1 MSTMSPASLA
11 PSAPGL
17 RFPSHEVDPLTVRL
31 TTSLGAVSLTVSHA
45 GRVAFTATRDEPL
58 RVRGRAI
65 TVSGSVERD
74 DRGAWRLG
82 RHFSGNKVERPR
94 HGDTDATRG
103 QLDEVGVRMV
113 PAIDAWVR
121 TNPTMVAEAE
131 LRHRHN
137 RLVRLGERLAQERE
151 ALAAQQAVVDA
162 LESEA
167 RALLGHDSASG

>member
-1 MSTMSPASLA
+1 MSNA
-11 PSAPGL
+11 PSAPAL
-17 RFPSHEVDPLTVRL
+17 RFPTTEVEPPTASL
-31 TTSLGAVSLTVSHA
+31 TTRLGAVSLTVTNA
-45 GRVAFTATRDEPL
+45 QRVAFTATRHEPL

-65 TVSGSVERD
+65 TVSGSVEHD
-74 DRGAWRLG
+74 ETGTWRLG

-94 HGDTDATRG
+94 HGDTDATRA
-103 QLDEVGVRMV
+103 QLDEVGVTMV
-113 PAIDAWVR
+113 PAIDAWAR
-121 TNPTMVAEAE
+121 ANPTMLAEAE